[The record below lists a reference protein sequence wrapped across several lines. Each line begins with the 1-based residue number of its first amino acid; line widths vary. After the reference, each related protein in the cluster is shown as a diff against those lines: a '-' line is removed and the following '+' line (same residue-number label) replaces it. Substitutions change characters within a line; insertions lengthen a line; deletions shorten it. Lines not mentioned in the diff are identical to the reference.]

1 MIEVIVWILLTLG
14 IGSLSAL
21 IAKRYGV
28 EYIIGMFAS
37 FTVIA
42 NVVAPKIVV
51 FGPFNVPA
59 AVLVYSTTFLLTD
72 FLSELYSEK
81 EAIKAVYIGFISNIV
96 LVISIWIAV
105 KWQAAPFWAGQPAFE
120 SIFGLVPRIVLG
132 SMIAY
137 IISQNLDVKIFM
149 FFKNHYPKH
158 LWLRN
163 NAGTMISQFVDT
175 LIFISIAFYGTSS
188 LDILISLIIGQYI
201 VKWIIAVFDT
211 PFLYLVKYIYSR

>member
-1 MIEVIVWILLTLG
+1 MIEVIVWMLLTLG
-14 IGSLSAL
+14 IGSLSAI

-42 NVVAPKIVV
+42 NIIASKIVV

-81 EAIKAVYIGFISNIV
+81 EAFKAVAIGFISNII
-96 LVISIWIAV
+96 LVISIWVAV
-105 KWQAAPFWAGQPAFE
+105 EWQSAPFWTGQSAFE
-120 SIFGLVPRIVLG
+120 SIFGLVPRIVLA
-132 SMIAY
+132 SMISY
-137 IISQNLDVKIFM
+137 VISQNLDVKIFM
-149 FFKNHYPKH
+149 ILKNKYPKY

-175 LIFISIAFYGTSS
+175 IVFISIAFYGTIPNSFFF
-188 LDILISLIIGQYI
+188 SLIMGQYA

-211 PFLYLVKYIYSR
+211 PFLYVVKFIYKK